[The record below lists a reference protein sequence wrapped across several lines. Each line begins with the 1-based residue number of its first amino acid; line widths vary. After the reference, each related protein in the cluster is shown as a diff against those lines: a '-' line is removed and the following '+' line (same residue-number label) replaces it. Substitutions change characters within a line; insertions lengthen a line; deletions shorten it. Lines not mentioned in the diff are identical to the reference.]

1 MLGNREEVL
10 EVIIDPRTLLHYNIS
25 AEEIFATLSRNN
37 QLVPAGSIDSGVG
50 RFSVSVPG
58 LIENAEDIYNLPI
71 RQEADAVVR
80 LSDVAEI
87 RRGFK
92 DPDTYARFNGTPT
105 ISIEVIKRIGA
116 NVVDTTSDIRA
127 ATEEVTAA
135 WPDNIKINYSFD
147 ISSFIFEMIGTL
159 QTSITNAILLVM
171 ILVIAAL
178 GFRSAMMVG
187 LAIPTSFLLGF
198 LIIDLM
204 GMTVNQMIMFGLV
217 LSVGILVDG
226 AIVVVEYA
234 DRKMAEGLNRKEA
247 YAMAADRM
255 LWPIIASTST
265 TLAAFAPML
274 LWPGVTGRF
283 MSYLPL
289 TVIIVLSASLLTAM
303 VFLPVVGGLI
313 GRSEQRGDKLL
324 TSLSAENE
332 LDIVSAPGMTGKYLR
347 LLERCIRHPIISV
360 SSALAILLSLYYS
373 TTHLAMASN
382 FSLTDR
388 THPGKYFHQGTWQS
402 VGRRD

>member
-1 MLGNREEVL
+1 
-10 EVIIDPRTLLHYNIS
+10 
-25 AEEIFATLSRNN
+25 
-37 QLVPAGSIDSGVG
+37 
-50 RFSVSVPG
+50 
-58 LIENAEDIYNLPI
+58 
-71 RQEADAVVR
+71 
-80 LSDVAEI
+80 
-87 RRGFK
+87 
-92 DPDTYARFNGTPT
+92 
-105 ISIEVIKRIGA
+105 
-116 NVVDTTSDIRA
+116 
-127 ATEEVTAA
+127 
-135 WPDNIKINYSFD
+135 
-147 ISSFIFEMIGTL
+147 
-159 QTSITNAILLVM
+159 
-171 ILVIAAL
+171 
-178 GFRSAMMVG
+178 MMVG

-332 LDIVSAPGMTGKYLR
+332 LDIGTAPGMTGKYLR
-347 LLERCIRHPIISV
+347 LLKDVFATRLFPSHRRWQFFIV
-360 SSALAILLSLYYS
+360 ILLYDRFGSGVEFF
-373 TTHLAMASN
+373 TD
-382 FSLTDR
+382 DR
-388 THPGKYFHQGTWQS
+388 THSGQYFYQGARQS